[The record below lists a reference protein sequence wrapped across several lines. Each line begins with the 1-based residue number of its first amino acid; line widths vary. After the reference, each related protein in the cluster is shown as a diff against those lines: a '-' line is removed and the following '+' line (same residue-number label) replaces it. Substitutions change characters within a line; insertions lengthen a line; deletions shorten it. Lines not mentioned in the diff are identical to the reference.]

1 MAHPKRAY
9 LMLEMMVGGAMAAVV
24 LVGMLTFISSGRV
37 KNIAA
42 SRDVTANQLVNEMM
56 EQKRSAAYP
65 PTAVGATAIAAAGGT
80 YTRTVVTDATGCPE
94 VRANPGGG
102 PAFSLACT
110 NVTTTVTF
118 SITDGGQTKL
128 HTSSATMRMYP

>member
-1 MAHPKRAY
+1 MRMRGY

-24 LVGMLTFISSGRV
+24 LVGMLSFISSGRV

-42 SRDVTANQLVNEMM
+42 SRDVTANQLVNEIM
-56 EQKRSAAYP
+56 EQKRASAYP
-65 PTAVGATAIAAAGGT
+65 PTAVAATTIAAAGGK
-80 YTRTVVTDATGCPE
+80 YVRTVTTDATGCPE

-102 PAFSLACT
+102 TAFSMPCT

-118 SITDGGQTKL
+118 SITDGGSTKV
-128 HTSSATMRMYP
+128 HTSTASMRMYP